1 MVVSQQCSRC
11 RHANERMSPVTAA
24 VQDDDRQRNPEIAS
38 DRIIKRL
45 AIADVDSVT
54 NVVL

>member
-1 MVVSQQCSRC
+1 
-11 RHANERMSPVTAA
+11 MSPVTAA